1 MLLDGVFGHAFPR
14 DAAEVFWGS
23 LSDMITTFP
32 RDAATPL
39 WKKNKKQKWT
49 IGLRRPHNFAAG
61 FAFVQKMINSFVVF
75 FGENGRL
82 A

>member
-39 WKKNKKQKWT
+39 WKKKQKT
-49 IGLRRPHNFAAG
+49 
-61 FAFVQKMINSFVVF
+61 KMDDWPETSSQFR
-75 FGENGRL
+75 GRFR
-82 A
+82 AQICAKNDK